1 MKGNNMTKK
10 VEITILDDNEL
21 SIDGQTKPAGLIH
34 IEEYEDD
41 ELVGGSYATYENVS
55 EKLKEFFND

>member
-21 SIDGQTKPAGLIH
+21 SIDGQTKPAGNIH

-55 EKLKEFFND
+55 EKLKEFFDD

>member
-1 MKGNNMTKK
+1 MTKK
-10 VEITILDDNEL
+10 VEITMLEDNEL

-41 ELVGGSYATYENVS
+41 EIVGGSYATYDNVV
-55 EKLKEFFND
+55 EKLKEFFEDTE

>member
-21 SIDGQTKPAGLIH
+21 SIDGQAKPAGNIH
-34 IEEYEDD
+34 IEEYVND
-41 ELVGGSYATYENVS
+41 ELVGGCYATYDNVS
-55 EKLKEFFND
+55 DKLKEFFN